1 MVGKREREE
10 ITIEEGKIENKIS
23 IEEKMIGKGVQ
34 IEDMTETGGIREIK
48 DKMMTKDQPESS
60 DKVKIFILRST

>member
-1 MVGKREREE
+1 
-10 ITIEEGKIENKIS
+10 
-23 IEEKMIGKGVQ
+23 
-34 IEDMTETGGIREIK
+34 MTETGGIREIK